1 MRGQKGITLVAL
13 IITIIVLLILAVVA
27 IAAVNGDGIIN
38 HAKNAK
44 VEYTNAQTNE
54 ADVLTNNYENALKG
68 TICHDSTYT
77 SPSTSELLTDLNL
90 VKDEY
95 QVKCITCPESEFE
108 STFDEY
114 MEQLE
119 YAGVQTIID
128 ERTAYYKGN

>member
-54 ADVLTNNYENALKG
+54 QVTINSLETTVNAWNN
-68 TICHDSTYT
+68 
-77 SPSTSELLTDLNL
+77 P
-90 VKDEY
+90 
-95 QVKCITCPESEFE
+95 
-108 STFDEY
+108 
-114 MEQLE
+114 
-119 YAGVQTIID
+119 VQ
-128 ERTAYYKGN
+128 